1 MSKEAPT
8 NGVDGPGLRER
19 NTPQRAPTA
28 EIAKETVLDL
38 NAEEYHSDKN
48 AKDRKTFGR
57 TPDGVGELPTCS
69 GSGHCMPLLNKSIE
83 CHFHRLHA
91 VCRWN
96 FKV

>member
-1 MSKEAPT
+1 MSKEAPR

-19 NTPQRAPTA
+19 NTPQRASTA

-48 AKDRKTFGR
+48 ARDRKTFGR

-69 GSGHCMPLLNKSIE
+69 CSGHCMSLLNETTAANFDLPHS
-83 CHFHRLHA
+83 
-91 VCRWN
+91 VSRWN
-96 FKV
+96 LKV